1 MEADFDPYLILGVSS
16 NATDDEIQKAYRRLA
31 LTMHPDHNQ
40 SDARA
45 TLRFQ
50 LVQRAYD
57 LLRDSERRRAWDRG
71 ETPSAGSSPG
81 PEKSQSMRE
90 MDCPIC
96 GGKFAI
102 SEAALNRSFHCLLCN
117 AHLTMPGAE
126 GSPPP
131 PPPPPPPRG
140 ALNATVQ
147 PDLGTRVQLKTRNR
161 VRPRGYFERLG
172 WFGWLMIALAVIR
185 VLTWM
190 LK

>member
-1 MEADFDPYLILGVSS
+1 MEPDFDPYLILGVSS
-16 NATDDEIQKAYRRLA
+16 HATDDEIQKAYRRLA

-40 SDARA
+40 HDSRA

-57 LLRDSERRRAWDRG
+57 LLRDSARRRAWESG
-71 ETPSAGSSPG
+71 ESSHAGARESPA
-81 PEKSQSMRE
+81 PDAAMRE

-102 SEAALNRSFHCLLCN
+102 SETALKRSFHCLLCN

-126 GSPPP
+126 SAPSPPP
-131 PPPPPPPRG
+131 PPPSSAGYKTTFQANIDSG
-140 ALNATVQ
+140 A
-147 PDLGTRVQLKTRNR
+147 RLKTKGRI
-161 VRPRGYFERLG
+161 RPRGFFERLG
-172 WFGWLMIALAVIR
+172 WFGWLMIVLAVIR